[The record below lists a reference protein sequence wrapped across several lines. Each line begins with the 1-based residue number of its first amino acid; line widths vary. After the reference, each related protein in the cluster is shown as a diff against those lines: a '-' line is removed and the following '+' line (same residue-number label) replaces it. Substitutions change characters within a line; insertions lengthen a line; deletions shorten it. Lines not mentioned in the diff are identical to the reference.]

1 LSEQNQEQNVK
12 TVSAGALATS
22 YLEDGPVGP
31 AAGDLAYELQP

>member
-1 LSEQNQEQNVK
+1 MSEQNQEQNVK
-12 TVSAGALATS
+12 TVSAGALAMS